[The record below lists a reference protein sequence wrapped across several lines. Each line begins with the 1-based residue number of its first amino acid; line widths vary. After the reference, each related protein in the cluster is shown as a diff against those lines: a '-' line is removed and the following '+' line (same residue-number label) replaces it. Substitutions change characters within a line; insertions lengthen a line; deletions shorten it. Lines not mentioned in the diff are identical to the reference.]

1 MMMEDRLRV
10 VSLENEKLH
19 ERLMN
24 YQVTLEELEKTH
36 LELVQMMR
44 SEHRIKLEE
53 GRGSG
58 RGRGDSGREQRIRT
72 EERSPERRD
81 RDYEV

>member
-19 ERLMN
+19 DRLMN

-44 SEHRIKLEE
+44 S
-53 GRGSG
+53 
-58 RGRGDSGREQRIRT
+58 
-72 EERSPERRD
+72 
-81 RDYEV
+81 

>member
-44 SEHRIKLEE
+44 S
-53 GRGSG
+53 
-58 RGRGDSGREQRIRT
+58 
-72 EERSPERRD
+72 
-81 RDYEV
+81 